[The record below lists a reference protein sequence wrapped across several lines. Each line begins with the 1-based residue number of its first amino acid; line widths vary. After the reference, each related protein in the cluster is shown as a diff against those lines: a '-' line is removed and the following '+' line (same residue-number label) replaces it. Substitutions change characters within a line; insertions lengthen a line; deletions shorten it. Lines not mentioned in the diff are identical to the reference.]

1 MGIRMKV
8 VTEANFQYVS
18 SLVGSTKKY
27 CHGLVFIKYMSVFF
41 LSRSLSLSLSYPPPC
56 PGLGVAEAAHP
67 SIDDGCVSS

>member
-41 LSRSLSLSLSYPPPC
+41 LSRSLSLISPTLPWPWGSGGCSSLNR
-56 PGLGVAEAAHP
+56 
-67 SIDDGCVSS
+67 